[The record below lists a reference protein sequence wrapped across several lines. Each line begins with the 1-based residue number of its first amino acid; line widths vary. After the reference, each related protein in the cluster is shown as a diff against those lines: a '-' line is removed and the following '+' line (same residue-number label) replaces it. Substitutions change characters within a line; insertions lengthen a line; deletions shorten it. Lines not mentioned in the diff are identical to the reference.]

1 MKRSKSEYFGVKRF
15 KLSYFL
21 FGIAA
26 LYLLF
31 ICYKFLEF
39 FESGGVLSG
48 DDGYDKLGSTGFVDA
63 KGGDILS
70 KPILRSVSEDTIH
83 RRLDNENE
91 VVPFI
96 LPGKVLKDKKNGLP
110 PMKPFKN
117 QYGRI
122 ASDILRQMNRTN
134 DLSVLERMADEAW
147 SLGLKA
153 WEEVKNYSGKEADQ
167 SSILEVKQ
175 ESCPSWVSSSGKE
188 LTKGDQVMFLPCGL
202 AAGSSITV
210 VGTPKYAHH
219 EYVPTQDKT
228 RTASS
233 LILVSQFMVELQ
245 GLKSVVG
252 EDPPK
257 ILHLN
262 PRLRGDWSHLPVI
275 EHNTCYRMQW
285 GAGQRCDG
293 LPSKGDDDMRGKNI

>member
-1 MKRSKSEYFGVKRF
+1 MKKSKSEQLGVRRF
-15 KLSYFL
+15 KLSHFL

-31 ICYKFLEF
+31 ICYKFPEF

-48 DDGYDKLGSTGFVDA
+48 DDSYDSLGSSGILDA
-63 KGGDILS
+63 KNGEVLS

-96 LPGKVLKDKKNGLP
+96 LPGKALKDQKNGLSP
-110 PMKPFKN
+110 LKPFKS

-122 ASDILRQMNRTN
+122 ASDILRQINRTN

-147 SLGLKA
+147 TLGLKA
-153 WEEVKNYSGKEADQ
+153 WEEVKNYNGKEADQ
-167 SSILEVKQ
+167 NSILEVKQ

-188 LTKGDQVMFLPCGL
+188 LAKGDQVMFLPCGL

-219 EYVPTQDKT
+219 EYVPTQA
-228 RTASS
+228 RGRIANS

-293 LPSKGDDDMRGKNI
+293 LPSKDDDDMLGKII